1 MSPEFAKKWLK
12 SAKPSSKSAKTHQIC
27 IEITKIYTKI
37 TENLLGFGR
46 IWLNLTNMVEIL
58 LDLLGF
64 ELDLVG
70 VGRICI

>member
-46 IWLNLTNMVEIL
+46 IWLNLINMVEIP

-64 ELDLVG
+64 ELDLPG